1 MELVGRLLVLGEQD
15 DRVLERQ
22 EDPGVD
28 VEGEMQVKG
37 PAAPLLGVQV
47 DLPDLAQGVGLDE
60 VPLVVHVE
68 PVVDGMVLHVCDV
81 PGDINGSHNGGSL
94 SGAARHAL
102 RQARGVAGR

>member
-1 MELVGRLLVLGEQD
+1 VQV
-15 DRVLERQ
+15 ER
-22 EDPGVD
+22 
-28 VEGEMQVKG
+28 

-60 VPLVVHVE
+60 VPLVVDVE
-68 PVVDGMVLHVCDV
+68 PVVNGVILQVCDV

-102 RQARGVAGR
+102 KQARGVADR